1 MDVLPTFHR
10 AALNLA
16 LIAFTVGAS
25 AHCVA
30 AVATASASCTVIEPV
45 VVTTAANLSF
55 GKFAAGTGGSITI
68 STSGV
73 RTASGV
79 VPSSNGGAM
88 GAAKFIVT
96 GATGATYSIAYGG
109 TAALSRSAGPQTM
122 ALTKFSDVSAGNATA
137 GTAPRGGTLTAGT
150 QSIYVGGTLNVA
162 PNQAVGT
169 YAGEVTV
176 TVEYN

>member
-1 MDVLPTFHR
+1 M
-10 AALNLA
+10 
-16 LIAFTVGAS
+16 I
-25 AHCVA
+25 
-30 AVATASASCTVIEPV
+30 
-45 VVTTAANLSF
+45 
-55 GKFAAGTGGSITI
+55 
-68 STSGV
+68 
-73 RTASGV
+73 
-79 VPSSNGGAM
+79 
-88 GAAKFIVT
+88 IVT

-109 TAALSRSAGPQTM
+109 TAALSPTAGPEAM

-137 GTAPRGGTLTAGT
+137 GTASSGTPTAGT

>member
-1 MDVLPTFHR
+1 MDVRPTPHR
-10 AALNLA
+10 AALTLA
-16 LIAFTVGAS
+16 LIAVGAS
-25 AHCVA
+25 AHCPA

-55 GKFAAGTGGSITI
+55 GRFAAGAGGSITI
-68 STSGV
+68 STSGA

-79 VPSSNGGAM
+79 VPSSDGGAM
-88 GAAKFIVT
+88 SAAKFLVT

-109 TAALSRSAGPQTM
+109 TSVLSRSAGPQTM
-122 ALTKFSDVSAGNATA
+122 ALTKFSDVSAGNATT
-137 GTAPRGGTLTAGT
+137 GTVSSGMLTAGT